1 MRESKKPR
9 ESVSIPEEDIRR
21 TAKED
26 TVDVKRRTL
35 LKFAAGA
42 AFNTLLPKAVTDG
55 QVSTE
60 AVSSPEETIATIERL
75 TGMPYAEFSKN
86 FDARIRVPSPRGGT
100 YVIHI
105 RQMHQ
110 HARDPKNQVLGQS
123 DVVARQQETEKL
135 IEAVVRAN
143 KLDGIFAEGFAEKNA
158 AQRYRD
164 DIRQLQGQV
173 AGLEKRSIRT
183 TGDAEKAY
191 AEFGGA
197 YDASLKNRT
206 LYHYTMGDI
215 RTLARTLRKRFAAL
229 APQSPAER
237 ARLAELDSRL
247 GAYGAERADLEIPD
261 PYTEGAE
268 LKLFMDGKLKHIYP
282 TEERAA
288 NERAI
293 EATLAYKEALKNFA
307 GGRIRAEERDR
318 YERIYRRDAL
328 EERERILFGKV
339 EEHARERTVAGKP
352 PENIAILFG
361 GRHDFTDMVREQN
374 KTPDRPG
381 RGFIEL
387 WPKKL
392 PRGPSLL

>member
-1 MRESKKPR
+1 MIESRKPR

-21 TAKED
+21 KAKED
-26 TVDVKRRTL
+26 TADVSRRAL

-42 AFNTLLPKAVTDG
+42 ALNTLLPKAVTDG
-55 QVSTE
+55 QPPAETTP
-60 AVSSPEETIATIERL
+60 SPEETIATIERL
-75 TGMPYAEFSKN
+75 TGMPFAEFSKN

-110 HARDPKNQVLGQS
+110 HARDPKKQVLGQS
-123 DVVARQQETEKL
+123 DVAARQRETEKL
-135 IEAVVRAN
+135 IASVVSAN
-143 KLDGIFAEGFAEKNA
+143 KLDGIFAEGYVDTSTPQHYK
-158 AQRYRD
+158 D
-164 DIRQLQGQV
+164 GVRQLQGQV
-173 AGLEKRSIRT
+173 AGLGQRGIRT
-183 TGDAEKAY
+183 VGDAEKAY
-191 AEFGGA
+191 AEFKQA
-197 YDASLKNRT
+197 YDVSVSRRI

-215 RTLARTLRKRFAAL
+215 RTLARTLRDRFAAL

-247 GAYGAERADLEIPD
+247 GAYGAERVDLEIPD